1 MLKTNSKAVRGKV
14 RAWIMENTT
23 FEGYDELQ
31 NVDTSN
37 FAEVARALL
46 DTCEKEKF
54 YCRYATVQGMMLD
67 WFQGLPSVLDTA
79 HYIYHCNAV
88 NLLGGWLEETE
99 AEKARFSESQAEN
112 MINVLIIREILK
124 GVREA

>member
-1 MLKTNSKAVRGKV
+1 MLKTNSKAVREKI
-14 RAWIMENTT
+14 RAWIMNNTT

-31 NVDTSN
+31 NVDTNN
-37 FAEVARALL
+37 FSEVARALL

-54 YCRYATVQGMMLD
+54 YCVYPNQTEMLID
-67 WFQGLPSVLDTA
+67 WFQGLPSVIDTA

-99 AEKARFSESQAEN
+99 TEKARFSESQAEN
-112 MINVLIIREILK
+112 MINRLIIRELLK
-124 GVREA
+124 GARTA